1 MKLDY
6 SLFVRNVGG
15 IDFRPVSMAS
25 LTWLYEIKS
34 PIVMGGDI
42 NAVDF
47 CIFAWMHGE
56 ELATVIQSMQAG
68 DYEQQAILW
77 GAGVPPV
84 VFSLYTTQNI
94 KALLKE
100 LKNAFIDPESK
111 FCPFPSPSPR
121 KASWWAR
128 AFAIIRRLFKRG

>member
-6 SLFVRNVGG
+6 TLFIRNVGG
-15 IDFRPVSMAS
+15 IEFRPVSMAS

-56 ELATVIQSMQAG
+56 ELATVIQSMSSG
-68 DYEQQAILW
+68 DYEKQAILW
-77 GAGVPPV
+77 GASVPPV

-94 KALLKE
+94 KGLLKE

-111 FCPFPSPSPR
+111 FCPFPSPSLR
-121 KASWWAR
+121 KASWLVRVIAT
-128 AFAIIRRLFKRG
+128 IRHLFKRG

>member
-47 CIFAWMHGE
+47 CIFAWIHGE
-56 ELATVIQSMQAG
+56 ELATVIQGMSSG

-77 GAGVPPV
+77 GASVPPV

-111 FCPFPSPSPR
+111 FCPFPCPSPQ
-121 KASWWAR
+121 KASWVAR
-128 AFAIIRRLFKRG
+128 VFATIGRLFKRG

>member
-6 SLFVRNVGG
+6 SLFVRNIGG

-56 ELATVIQSMQAG
+56 ELATVIQSMSSG

-77 GAGVPPV
+77 GASVPPV

-128 AFAIIRRLFKRG
+128 AFATIRRLFKRG

>member
-6 SLFVRNVGG
+6 TLFMRNVGG
-15 IDFRPVSMAS
+15 IDFRPVSMAT

-56 ELATVIQSMQAG
+56 ELASVIQGMSSG

-77 GAGVPPV
+77 GASVPPV

-100 LKNAFIDPESK
+100 LKHAFIDPESK
-111 FCPFPSPSPR
+111 FCTFPSPSLR
-121 KASWWAR
+121 RASCLAR
-128 AFAIIRRLFKRG
+128 VFAFIGRLFKRG

>member
-6 SLFVRNVGG
+6 SLFMRNVGG

-47 CIFAWMHGE
+47 CIFAWMHGA
-56 ELATVIQSMQAG
+56 ELATVIQSMSAG

-77 GAGVPPV
+77 GASVPPV

-121 KASWWAR
+121 KSLWWVR
-128 AFAIIRRLFKRG
+128 VFATIRRLFKRG